1 MVAAFGTMIL
11 LFTVLTS
18 VVFFKMSKVRMQF
31 TFVVEHDTPVMANA
45 HRLLKLVVDMETGQ
59 RGFCLTRQ
67 EEFLKPYHEAI
78 TEFDV

>member
-1 MVAAFGTMIL
+1 MISSYKAKPKGRVVYQICPKTQAF
-11 LFTVLTS
+11 LFCTS
-18 VVFFKMSKVRMQF
+18 HRWA
-31 TFVVEHDTPVMANA
+31 MANA

>member
-1 MVAAFGTMIL
+1 
-11 LFTVLTS
+11 
-18 VVFFKMSKVRMQF
+18 
-31 TFVVEHDTPVMANA
+31 MANA

>member
-1 MVAAFGTMIL
+1 MIL

-18 VVFFKMSKVRMQF
+18 VVFFKMSKVRTQF

-67 EEFLKPYHEAI
+67 EEFLKSYHEAI